1 MSTIAERRQR
11 RLAHNAKRYA
21 GTYRA
26 IPKMDWERL
35 IEEDFGHPDWATL
48 YPLNAKGAPVGIL
61 APRTACKLF
70 RDSIFMIQSAD
81 ANPKYLQD
89 KLPESAHKF
98 YKKKQWRKQLF
109 EAARRVACRLAK
121 GRGFAC
127 NCTGEELF
135 VHILLQNAFELGWNR
150 SRAEWEALPE
160 TEKDRDFNRVARMGA
175 NEEIASLYRTDATGD
190 SSRFK
195 EWFKAHKKDDA
206 SMSDHFFHE
215 VDISAGAG
223 EEHDEDEDDHEA

>member
-1 MSTIAERRQR
+1 MSNVNERRIR
-11 RLAHNAKRYA
+11 RQAHNAKRYA

-35 IEEDFGHPDWATL
+35 TQEDFGHPQWAAL
-48 YPLNAKGAPVGIL
+48 YPLNAKGAPTGL
-61 APRTACKLF
+61 LPPRLACKLF
-70 RDSIFMIQSAD
+70 RDSIFMIESTE

-98 YKKKQWRKQLF
+98 YKKKQWRKQLL
-109 EAARRVACRLAK
+109 EAARRVTCRLAK
-121 GRGFAC
+121 GRGFAN

-135 VHILLQNAFELGWNR
+135 VHILLSNAFELGWNR

-160 TEKDRDFNRVARMGA
+160 CDKDRDFNRVARLGA
-175 NEEIASLYRTDATGD
+175 NEEIASLYRGESAAD

-195 EWFKAHKKDDA
+195 EWFKAHKKDEA
-206 SMSDHFFHE
+206 SMIDHFLYE
-215 VDISAGAG
+215 VDLSAAV
-223 EEHDEDEDDHEA
+223 EEHEEEEEEA